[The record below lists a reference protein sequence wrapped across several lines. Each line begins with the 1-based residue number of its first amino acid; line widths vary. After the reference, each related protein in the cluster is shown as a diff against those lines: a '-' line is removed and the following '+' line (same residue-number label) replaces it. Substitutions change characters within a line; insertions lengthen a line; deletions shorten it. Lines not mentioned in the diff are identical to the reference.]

1 MSIRGLVAQL
11 AAAVAFQL
19 ARYRRCR
26 AIQSCRDFLVRL
38 PSGMPLANRTPLVQ
52 RELLVMIPHRNTSYT
67 GCCTSFVNPSPSPTL
82 LRRRRWPGAP
92 DEGRGARAAR
102 GCGPA
107 IGV

>member
-38 PSGMPLANRTPLVQ
+38 PSGMPLGNRTPLVQ

-67 GCCTSFVNPSPSPTL
+67 GCCTSFVNPSL
-82 LRRRRWPGAP
+82 VGAP
-92 DEGRGARAAR
+92 ILGIHKAVVRLVAVDRAL
-102 GCGPA
+102 
-107 IGV
+107 